1 MLSLNPEQLQ
11 ALFLLVVSQF
21 PQGVSADMLLSAM
34 YQAQLATPL
43 ELSELIEQTA
53 ERGLVSFTEPQK
65 MCRLSEVGSS
75 ILEEA
80 KTLLSEG
87 VRKDAL
93 SSVLLAYDA
102 LLGRSVYAA
111 KVDLNANG
119 ATLFCTET
127 VGETVTA
134 SLSLHFDSEKNAN
147 LAKHRFDKNPK
158 GVWNTIRAV
167 LTGDADFLL

>member
-1 MLSLNPEQLQ
+1 MLSLNSEQLQ
-11 ALFLLVVSQF
+11 VLFLLIVSRF

-53 ERGLVSFTEPQK
+53 ERGLVTFTEPQK
-65 MCRLSEVGSS
+65 TCRLSEVGCS

-93 SSVLLAYDA
+93 SSVLRAYDE
-102 LLGRSVYAA
+102 LLGKSVYAA
-111 KVDLNANG
+111 TVEKVTDG
-119 ATLFCTET
+119 AVLSCTET
-127 VGETVTA
+127 VGKSTIA
-134 SLSLHFDSEKNAN
+134 SLSLHFDSEKSAV

-158 GVWNTIRAV
+158 GVWNAIRAV